1 MDTLPPELVQYIA
14 GTLAWADIAA
24 LRKTCR
30 ALRANAPTLDEY
42 VSQALA
48 RRIPDTR
55 PGDWRLRLARERIHI
70 AGPLL
75 YELLTNTVLQ
85 HHVASLKW
93 GDVATHLDDLSRPPE
108 NMLEY
113 GMYLLR
119 MHPYTP
125 MRAAYAYGRLLL
137 PPNGRVTMR
146 GSLVETRGYMS
157 VAEACTGV
165 SARWA
170 VSSQTRAFVKGLL
183 AIGYHVTCV
192 EQAADVL
199 GTTVVIRAR

>member
-24 LRKTCR
+24 LRQTCR
-30 ALRANAPTLDEY
+30 ALHANAPTLDEY
-42 VSQALA
+42 VSRALA
-48 RRIPDTR
+48 RRIPGTR

-75 YELLTNTVLQ
+75 YEVLTNTVLR
-85 HHVASLKW
+85 HHTASLEW
-93 GDVATHLDDLSRPPE
+93 GDVATHADDLFRPSE
-108 NMLEY
+108 GRLDY
-113 GMYLLR
+113 GMHVVR

-137 PPNGRVTMR
+137 PPSGRVTMR
-146 GSLVETRGYMS
+146 GSLVETRGYVS
-157 VAEACTGV
+157 VAEARKRIST
-165 SARWA
+165 RWA
-170 VSSQTRAFVKGLL
+170 VSSKTRAFVRGLL

-192 EQAADVL
+192 EQAADVV
-199 GTTVVIRAR
+199 GTTMVIRAG